1 MGEGERPVADVER
14 DRALRLLELAV
25 SHGMLSVAEF
35 TDHSNRVL
43 SAITVND
50 LEAALSQVPGLS
62 AKAFDDRPLALT
74 LTGRKLVRSG
84 DWAVPSEITLSGAN
98 GRVLL
103 DFSQA
108 RFRSLSVLIDV
119 DLKSTRVKIVV
130 PKDVAVDLA
139 QLNQMYCH
147 MVNRAQPETEN
158 FISIALRGSSVYGTV
173 LAKRSK

>member
-1 MGEGERPVADVER
+1 
-14 DRALRLLELAV
+14 
-25 SHGMLSVAEF
+25 
-35 TDHSNRVL
+35 
-43 SAITVND
+43 
-50 LEAALSQVPGLS
+50 
-62 AKAFDDRPLALT
+62 
-74 LTGRKLVRSG
+74 
-84 DWAVPSEITLSGAN
+84 
-98 GRVLL
+98 VLL